1 MAFSIVH
8 SGTGTTSVSI
18 AGVAAGNLIVMNIR
32 WTNDA
37 STSCSVSDGTSSFEM
52 TSVVSISTQRM
63 QFAYLLISNS
73 GDLTFTVTFP
83 ASTHTQRLELYE
95 VDYAN
100 TVVLDDTNTGAG
112 TGATATSGTISTTGT
127 VEIVFG
133 GGGNTI
139 GRYSNEKIAGAAV
152 DGTVA
157 YNDYNYLSY
166 KTFSSTQTNI
176 AASHSDDKS
185 GDWTCSIIAFKE
197 VSGLSIPLVQSIYRR
212 RRI

>member
-52 TSVVSISTQRM
+52 TSVISNSTQRM

-83 ASTHTQRLELYE
+83 GSTHTQRVELYE

-100 TVVLDDTNTGAG
+100 TVVMDATNTGTG

-127 VEIVFG
+127 VEIIFG
-133 GGGNTI
+133 GGGNFD
-139 GRYSNEKIAGAAV
+139 GAYSNEKIAGAAV
-152 DGTVA
+152 DGAVA
-157 YNDYNYLSY
+157 YNAFNYLSY
-166 KTFSSTQTNI
+166 KTFSSTQENI
-176 AASHSDDKS
+176 TASHSVSRAGK
-185 GDWTCSIIAFKE
+185 WTCSIIAFKE
-197 VSGLSIPLVQSIYRR
+197 LSGLSIPVVQSIYRR